1 MELSRR
7 TVLATGLGAA
17 AVVPLDRRL
26 RGAGPVSDRTT
37 LLATSWF
44 VDSAAGL
51 DTNAGTSSGVPFK
64 TLGKALTVLV
74 SGDTLNLKRGSV
86 FTERLDLTGKAAGTT
101 VQAYSSGNDPVI
113 DLLADAKGSAGDW
126 TQDGSASRWFRTL
139 PAPTGGWGGFLLVI
153 NGKAGNYI
161 KTSAAAVTVAG
172 DYHFNTSTSTLYVFS
187 ATNPASAFSTLQ
199 YPPQAHGGR
208 SDIGLF
214 MGAPDDPRNATAA
227 AGCSVSNLVIRGARR
242 NIQLRASATLT
253 DVVSQFSA
261 STGITLSYG
270 GTYTL
275 TRVKSYDAGSGLV
288 SGEHTIL
295 FAGSGSTN
303 VRGVVADWTSLSG
316 NRWRR
321 PIGSLGSPAGAH
333 LVRDWMDFPSRRFVP
348 PQASDAAVTGPEDW
362 FLSPTGDLTVYA
374 TSNPASA
381 YTVLLGGRYELINA
395 NLSDCEFDYAGEDAF
410 QLGGNVHPNSQ
421 ITVGSTAPGLSRISR
436 GLENAV
442 DIKSGNVTFGN
453 TWIWQDTPGPS
464 NRIGPTVTLQ
474 GHTRDVDF
482 TSCTV
487 SNMLTGKPTMDVQEF
502 VPKISSQSTMWYS
515 KNTNGTGVVLSHY
528 NGQPHSYTFD
538 LFYNDS
544 RGGQGLPVVA
554 ISGDHLFT
562 HCGFHSN
569 STSSTV
575 RAMHYRGN
583 STFAANCTAITC
595 DTSTVITE
603 GGIDHHLATV
613 QWDGTE
619 IYLGPGASFRF
630 SGLGGSSA
638 AFNGI
643 WRVRDGWY
651 AINGT
656 ANTRS
661 FSTFL
666 VPTASNPP
674 ATGSVSGLAMRYF
687 ARLNQLR
694 GCTFSGKTEIIRMDA
709 DVTGPTTAFPIAW
722 NDMVPDPLDENH
734 WAQRANSTQ
743 RLVTLASAGVTTSY
757 TAAQVTTAGGALS
770 TATGGKWGGTGNVA
784 DTDTADVQEAF
795 AEPAVTAIT
804 VSGEVATVTA
814 PGHGLVRGKKVII
827 TGVTAPATGLEG
839 AFFVQQVIDANT
851 FTYRT
856 VRGVPNGAATLSAAK
871 MLSGKPLNTSAGWR
885 SAPSYPLPAGQKDLQ
900 GITVPATGRSFG
912 PVVD

>member
-1 MELSRR
+1 MEPTRR

-17 AVVPLDRRL
+17 AILPLDRRL
-26 RGAGPVSDRTT
+26 RASAG

-44 VDSAAGL
+44 VDSQNGF
-51 DTNAGTSSGVPFK
+51 DTNAGTSSGAPFK
-64 TLGKALTVLV
+64 TLGKALLV
-74 SGDTLNLKRGSV
+74 MAAGDTLNLRRGSV
-86 FTERLDLTGKAAGTT
+86 FTERLDLTNKAAGTT
-101 VQAYSSGNDPVI
+101 VQAYGSGNDPVI
-113 DLLADAKGSAGDW
+113 DLLANAKGATGDW
-126 TQDGSASRWFRTL
+126 TQDGTAARWFRTL
-139 PAPTGGWGGFLLVI
+139 PAPSGGWGGFLLVI

-161 KTSAAAVTVAG
+161 KTSAAAVTAPG
-172 DYHFNTSTSTLYVFS
+172 DYHFNTTTSTLYVQS

-199 YPPQAHGGR
+199 YPPQTAGGR
-208 SDIGLF
+208 MDIGLF
-214 MGAPDDPRNATAA
+214 MGPPDDPRNATAA
-227 AGCSVSNLVIRGARR
+227 AGCSVSNLVVRGARR

-261 STGITLSYG
+261 STGITISYG

-275 TRVKSYDAGSGLV
+275 TRVRAYDAGSGLV

-303 VRGVVADWTSLSG
+303 VKGVVADWTSLGS
-316 NRWRR
+316 NRWQRD
-321 PIGSLGSPAGAH
+321 ISGLGSPAGAH
-333 LVRDWMDFPSRRFVP
+333 LVRDWMDFPSRRFTP
-348 PQASDAAVTGPEDW
+348 PQTSAGAVTGPEDW
-362 FLSPTGDLTVYA
+362 HLSATNVLTVYA
-374 TSNPASA
+374 PSNPASA

-421 ITVGSTAPGLSRISR
+421 VTVGATVPGLSRISR

-442 DIKSGNVTFGN
+442 DIKSGNVTFSN

-464 NRIGPTVTLQ
+464 NRIGPTVTIQ

-502 VPKISSQSTMWYS
+502 VPKITSQSTMWYS

-538 LFYNDS
+538 LFYNDA
-544 RGGQGLPVVA
+544 RAGQGLPVVA

-569 STSSTV
+569 SMSSTV

-583 STFAANCTAITC
+583 STFATNLTALTC

-603 GGIDHHLATV
+603 GGVTYNLATI

-619 IYLGPGASFRF
+619 IYLGPNASFLI
-630 SGLGGSSA
+630 SGLDPTSPSK
-638 AFNGI
+638 AFNGT
-643 WRVRDGWY
+643 WRVRDAWY

-656 ANTRS
+656 SNTRS

-666 VPTASNPP
+666 VPTASAPP
-674 ATGSVSGLAMRYF
+674 TTANLTGLVMRYF

-709 DVTGPTTAFPIAW
+709 QVGTANAAFPIDW
-722 NDMVPDPLDENH
+722 DDMVPNALDENY
-734 WAQRANSTQ
+734 WAQRGNSTQ
-743 RLVTLASAGVTTSY
+743 RLVTLGNGSGTVSY
-757 TAAQVTTAGGALS
+757 TAAQVITDGTLD
-770 TATGGKWGGTGNVA
+770 TATGGKWGGTGNRA

-795 AEPAVTAIT
+795 AEPDVTAIT
-804 VSGEVATVTA
+804 VSNEVATVTA

-827 TGVTAPATGLEG
+827 RGVTAPATGLEG
-839 AFFVQQVIDANT
+839 AFYVEQVIDPST

-856 VRGVPNGAATLSAAK
+856 VRGVPDGAATLSAAK
-871 MLSGKPLNTSAGWR
+871 MLSGKPLSTSAGWR
-885 SAPSYPLPAGQKDLQ
+885 SAPSYSLPAGQKDLQ

>member
-1 MELSRR
+1 MQPSRR
-7 TVLATGLGAA
+7 TVLRTGLGAA
-17 AVVPLDRRL
+17 AVLPLDRRL
-26 RGAGPVSDRTT
+26 RGSAT
-37 LLATSWF
+37 LLATAWF
-44 VDSAAGL
+44 VDSVAGL
-51 DTNAGTSSGVPFK
+51 DTNAGTSTGAPFK
-64 TLGKALTVLV
+64 TLGKALSVLV

-101 VQAYSSGNDPVI
+101 VQAFGSGNDPVI
-113 DLLADAKGSAGDW
+113 DLLADAKGVAGDW

-153 NGKAGNYI
+153 DGKAGNYV
-161 KTSAAAVTVAG
+161 KASAAAVTAPG
-172 DYHFNTSTSTLYVFS
+172 DYHFATSTSMLFVHS
-187 ATNPASAFSTLQ
+187 ATNPASAFGTLQ
-199 YPPQAHGGR
+199 YPPQEHGGR

-214 MGAPDDPRNATAA
+214 MGPPDDPRNATAA
-227 AGCSVSNLVIRGARR
+227 AGCSVSNLVVRGARR

-303 VRGVVADWTSLSG
+303 VRGVVADWTSLGG

-321 PIGSLGSPAGAH
+321 SIAALGSPAGAH
-333 LVRDWMDFPSRRFVP
+333 LVRDWMDFPSRRFVA

-362 FLSPTGDLTVYA
+362 FLAGDQLTVFA
-374 TSNPASA
+374 PSNPASA
-381 YTVLLGGRYELINA
+381 YTVLLGGRFELINA
-395 NLSDCEFDYAGEDAF
+395 TLSDCEFDYAGEDAF
-410 QLGGNVHPNSQ
+410 QLGGNVHPDSQ
-421 ITVGSTAPGLSRISR
+421 VTVGATVPGLSRISR

-442 DIKSGNVTFGN
+442 DIKSGSVTFAN
-453 TWIWQDTPGPS
+453 TWIWQDTTGPS
-464 NRIGPTVTLQ
+464 NRIGPAVTIQ
-474 GHTRDVDF
+474 GHSRDIGF

-487 SNMLTGKPTMDVQEF
+487 SNLLTGKPAMDVQEF
-502 VPKISSQSTMWYS
+502 VPTIRSQSTMWYS

-528 NGQPHSYTFD
+528 NGRPHSYTFD
-538 LFYNDS
+538 LFYNDA
-544 RGGQGLPVVA
+544 RAGQGLPVVA

-562 HCGFHSN
+562 HCAFHSN
-569 STSSTV
+569 SMSSTV
-575 RAMHYRGN
+575 RAMHFRGN

-603 GGIDHHLATV
+603 GGVDHHLATI
-613 QWDGTE
+613 QWDGVE
-619 IYLGPGASFRF
+619 IYLGPGASFLF
-630 SGLGGSSA
+630 SGLGGPSA
-638 AFNGI
+638 AFNGS
-643 WRVRDGWY
+643 WRVRDAWY

-656 ANTRS
+656 SNTRS

-666 VPTASNPP
+666 VPIDPLNPPP
-674 ATGSVSGLAMRYF
+674 ATATLTGLVMRYF
-687 ARLNQLR
+687 ARLTQLR
-694 GCTFSGKTEIIRMDA
+694 GCTFLGKTELIRMDA
-709 DVTGPTTAFPIAW
+709 DVTGPTTAFPIDW
-722 NDMVPDPLDENH
+722 HDMVPDALDDNH
-734 WAQRANSTQ
+734 WAQRGNSTQ

-757 TAAQVTTAGGALS
+757 TAAHVTTAGGALE
-770 TATGGKWGGTGNVA
+770 TATGGTWGGAGNVA
-784 DTDTADVQEAF
+784 DTDAADVQEAL

-814 PGHGLVRGKKVII
+814 PGHGLVRGKKVVIS
-827 TGVTAPATGLEG
+827 GVTAPATGLEG
-839 AFFVQQVIDANT
+839 AFFVLQVIDATT

-871 MLSGKPLNTSAGWR
+871 MLAGKPLSTSAGWR